1 MRQFRCSSLGKI
13 TVGMS
18 LTPLGLTDIQAKRL
32 HELTDKGSKSKE
44 LQELIDKRDKI
55 PELKLSSGAKT
66 YIEDVW
72 YRDYFGFQKSFH
84 NKYVEKGNI
93 KEDASIKALSKYLGF
108 MTVKNEDH
116 LSNEFIH
123 GTPDIRLNSPK
134 CTIDTKNV
142 YYPNG
147 LSFFQDEKEKNDYI
161 WQIHGYNYLDQKEVG
176 FIARI
181 LMNPPT
187 HILEKE
193 VWTYWKSS
201 GNDGQPNDDFK
212 RDVEEMFNFESFDIS
227 ERVNLFRVDT
237 TENEIK
243 IIQKAVE
250 LANDYYN
257 ELTELF
263 NSRNINELK
272 FFKPCK

>member
-18 LTPLGLTDIQAKRL
+18 LTPLGLTDIQAK
-32 HELTDKGSKSKE
+32 ELAELIEKGSKSKKI
-44 LQELIDKRDKI
+44 QELTEKRDKT

-72 YRDYFGFQKSFH
+72 YGDHFEFQKSFH
-84 NKYVEKGNI
+84 NKYVEKGNL

-108 MTVKNEDH
+108 MTAKNESY

-123 GTPDIRLNSPK
+123 GTPDIRLNRPK

-147 LSFFQDEKEKNDYI
+147 LSFFQDEKEKNDYV
-161 WQIHGYNYLDQKEVG
+161 WQIHGYNYLDEKEVG
-176 FIARI
+176 FVARI
-181 LMNPPT
+181 LMNPPA

-193 VWTYWKSS
+193 VWTYWKNS
-201 GNDGQPNDDFK
+201 GNDGQPNDDF
-212 RDVEEMFNFESFDIS
+212 RSEVQEMFNFEKKDIS
-227 ERVNLFRVDT
+227 ERVNLFKVET
-237 TENEIK
+237 TDNEIK
-243 IIQKAVE
+243 IIEKAVR
-250 LANDYYN
+250 LANEYYK
-257 ELTELF
+257 ELTEKF
-263 NSRNINELK
+263 GNRNKEVIE
-272 FFKPCK
+272 FFKSK

>member
-1 MRQFRCSSLGKI
+1 
-13 TVGMS
+13 MS
-18 LTPLGLTDIQAKRL
+18 LSPLGLTEIQSR
-32 HELTDKGSKSKE
+32 ELAELIEKGSKSKKI
-44 LQELIDKRDKI
+44 QELTEKRDKI

-72 YRDYFGFQKSFH
+72 YGDYFEFQKAFH
-84 NKYVEKGNI
+84 NKYVEKGNM

-108 MTVKNEDH
+108 MTVKNEIY
-116 LSNEFIH
+116 LSNDFIQ
-123 GTPDIRLNSPK
+123 GTPDIRLNRPK

-147 LSFFQDEKEKNDYI
+147 LSFFQDDEEKKDYV
-161 WQIHGYNYLDQKEVG
+161 WQIHGYNFLEGKEVG
-176 FIARI
+176 FVARI
-181 LMNPPT
+181 LMNPPA

-193 VWTYWKSS
+193 VWTYWKNS
-201 GNDGQPNDDFK
+201 GNDGQPNDEFRK
-212 RDVEEMFNFESFDIS
+212 EVEEMFNFERLPID

-250 LANDYYN
+250 LANEYYN
-257 ELTELF
+257 ELTEKF
-263 NSRNINELK
+263 GNRNKEVIE
-272 FFKPCK
+272 FFKHK

>member
-18 LTPLGLTDIQAKRL
+18 LTPHGLTDIQAKRL
-32 HELTDKGSKSKE
+32 QELIDKGSKAKE
-44 LQELIDKRDKI
+44 VKELIDKRDKA
-55 PELKLSSGAKT
+55 PELKLSAGAKT

-72 YRDYFGFQKSFH
+72 YGDHFGFQKAFH

-93 KEDASIKALSKYLGF
+93 KEDASIKALSKFLGF
-108 MTVKNEDH
+108 MTVKNEQY

-123 GTPDIRLNSPK
+123 GTPDIRLNIPK

-147 LSFFQDEKEKNDYI
+147 LSFFQEEKEKNDYI
-161 WQIHGYNYLDQKEVG
+161 WQIHGYNYLDKKEVG
-176 FIARI
+176 FVARI
-181 LMNPPT
+181 LMNPPA

-193 VWTYWKSS
+193 VWTYWKNS
-201 GNDGQPNDDFK
+201 GNDGQPNDEFRK
-212 RDVEEMFNFESFDIS
+212 DVEEMFNFESYDIS

-237 TENEIK
+237 TENDIK

-250 LANDYYN
+250 LANEHYN
-257 ELTELF
+257 ELTEKF
-263 NSRNINELK
+263 NQRNKQELK
-272 FFKPCK
+272 FFKTK

>member
-18 LTPLGLTDIQAKRL
+18 LSPLGLTEIQAK
-32 HELTDKGSKSKE
+32 ELAELIEKGSKSKKI
-44 LQELIDKRDKI
+44 QELTEKRDKI
-55 PELKLSSGAKT
+55 PTLKLSTGAKT

-72 YRDYFGFQKSFH
+72 YGDHFEFQKSFH
-84 NKYVEKGNI
+84 NKYVEKGNL

-108 MTVKNEDH
+108 MTVKNESY

-123 GTPDIRLNSPK
+123 GTPDVRLNMPK

-147 LSFFQDEKEKNDYI
+147 LNFFQDTEEKTIYQ
-161 WQIHGYNYLDQKEVG
+161 WQLHGYNFLDEKDTG
-176 FIARI
+176 FVARI
-181 LMNPPT
+181 LMNPPA

-193 VWTYWKSS
+193 VWTYWKNS
-201 GNDGQPNDDFK
+201 GNDGQPNDDF
-212 RDVEEMFNFESFDIS
+212 RNEVQEMFNFEKKPID

-237 TENEIK
+237 TENEIT
-243 IIQKAVE
+243 IIKKAVE
-250 LANDYYN
+250 LANDYYS
-257 ELTELF
+257 ELTERF
-263 NSRNINELK
+263 GNRNKEVIE
-272 FFKPCK
+272 FFKSK

>member
-18 LTPLGLTDIQAKRL
+18 LTPLGLTDIQAK
-32 HELTDKGSKSKE
+32 ELAELIEKGSKSKKN
-44 LQELIDKRDKI
+44 QELTEKRDKT

-72 YRDYFGFQKSFH
+72 YGDHFEFQKSFH
-84 NKYVEKGNI
+84 NKYVEKGNL

-108 MTVKNEDH
+108 MTAKNESY

-123 GTPDIRLNSPK
+123 GTPDIRLNRPK

-147 LSFFQDEKEKNDYI
+147 LSFFQDEKEKNDYV
-161 WQIHGYNYLDQKEVG
+161 WQIHGYNYLDEKEVG
-176 FIARI
+176 FVARI
-181 LMNPPT
+181 LMNPPA

-193 VWTYWKSS
+193 VWTYWKNS
-201 GNDGQPNDDFK
+201 GNDGQPNDDF
-212 RDVEEMFNFESFDIS
+212 RSEVQEMFNFEKKDIS
-227 ERVNLFRVDT
+227 ERVNLFKVET
-237 TENEIK
+237 TDNEIK
-243 IIQKAVE
+243 IIEKAVR
-250 LANDYYN
+250 LANEYYK
-257 ELTELF
+257 ELTEKF
-263 NSRNINELK
+263 GNRNKEVIE
-272 FFKPCK
+272 FFKSK